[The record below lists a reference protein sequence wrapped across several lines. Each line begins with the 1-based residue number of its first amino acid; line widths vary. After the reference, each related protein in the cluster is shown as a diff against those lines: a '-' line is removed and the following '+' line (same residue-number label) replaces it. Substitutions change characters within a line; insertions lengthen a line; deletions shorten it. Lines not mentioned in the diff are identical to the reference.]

1 MFFQQSEQKFYFCF
15 YEGGGTMKTWI
26 NMLGV
31 GLLLTLTLSLFA
43 ETPMARRFD

>member
-1 MFFQQSEQKFYFCF
+1 
-15 YEGGGTMKTWI
+15 MKTCI

-31 GLLLTLTLSLFA
+31 GVLLTFSLFA